1 MKNQITKWHNEVP
14 NIKPYYAVKSL
25 PLENIIKHLASSTVN
40 FDCASSS
47 EIASVLKFS
56 NPQNIVFA
64 NPSKSLDDIK
74 YANDRNVNV
83 MVVDSIEEIIKM
95 DSVNPNLNKIIRIK
109 SVEDDSDI

>member
-83 MVVDSIEEIIKM
+83 MVVSNCKLLKKREL
-95 DSVNPNLNKIIRIK
+95 VL
-109 SVEDDSDI
+109 